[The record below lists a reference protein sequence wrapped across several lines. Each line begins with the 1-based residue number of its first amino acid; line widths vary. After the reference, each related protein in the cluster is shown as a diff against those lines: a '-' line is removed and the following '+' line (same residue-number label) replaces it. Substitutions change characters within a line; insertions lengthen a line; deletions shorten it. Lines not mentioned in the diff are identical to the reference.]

1 MSDPAHEQLPA
12 YAVGR
17 HAAGRLPGARP
28 WSEGVTREWAL
39 GGSTGKGVRVC
50 VVDSGIEDGHPMVG
64 RVQEAV
70 AVSIRDG
77 SLVIEEDNA
86 GDLCGHGTACAGII
100 RSLAPDCELGSVRVL
115 DEGFVG
121 SGPVLVEGLRWAIEQ
136 GYDVV
141 NMSLSTTKRTFAE
154 ELRELVDEAYFQRSV
169 VVASAHN
176 LPVVSY
182 PWRFSSVISVAS
194 HEMGDPMVY
203 LRNPNPPVEFF
214 AHGVNV
220 EIAWLEGGHI
230 RSTGNSFAT
239 PHISGIC
246 ALILANHPHLTP
258 FEVKTVLGLTADNA
272 GGSDEPVR

>member
-1 MSDPAHEQLPA
+1 MLPA

-17 HAAGRLPGARP
+17 HAADRLPGARP

-50 VVDSGIEDGHPMVG
+50 VVDSGIDAGHPMVG
-64 RVQEAV
+64 PVQQSV
-70 AVSIRDG
+70 AVHVRDDV
-77 SLVIEEDNA
+77 LVVEEDTA

-100 RSLAPDCELGSVRVL
+100 RSLAPECELGSVRVL

-121 SGPVLVEGLRWAIEQ
+121 SGPVLVEGLRWAIEE

-141 NMSLSTTKRTFAE
+141 NMSLSTTKRAFAE
-154 ELRELVDEAYFQRSV
+154 ELRDLADEAYFQRSL

-194 HEMGDPMVY
+194 HELGDPMVY

-220 EIAWLEGGHI
+220 EIAWLDGARLH
-230 RSTGNSFAT
+230 STGNSFAT
-239 PHISGIC
+239 PHITGIC
-246 ALILANHPHLTP
+246 ALILAKHPHLTP
-258 FEVKTVLGLTADNA
+258 SEVKTLLGLTADNA
-272 GGSDEPVR
+272 GGDDEPVR